1 VQTATVMD
9 HASREFIVLQR
20 GLSVAAALDEV
31 RGKKGTGAILYF
43 YVVDEDGKLVGVLPT
58 RALLTAPPDAQV
70 ETLMVK
76 RLVALPQTA
85 NMEMASELFIMHRF
99 LAIPIVDEQK
109 RMVGV
114 IDVSAFS
121 NEVLDIAE
129 RKNVDTVFE
138 SIGLRVSEARDA
150 NPVRAFRLRFP
161 WLLATIT
168 TGTGCA
174 LLASFFGATLAESIV
189 LAFFLTLVLGLG
201 ESVAAQSMTLTVQML
216 RTTKPTMAWFAGK
229 ATRELST
236 AVMLGLVCGAIVGG
250 IVFAWHQE
258 LLPALAIGGSILCA
272 IMCAAL
278 LGLGVPSLLHALKL
292 DPRVAAGPLT
302 LGLSDLATLAIYFS
316 IGAALL

>member
-1 VQTATVMD
+1 VTATVMD

-20 GLSVAAALDEV
+20 GLTAALALDEV

-58 RALLTAPPDAQV
+58 RALLTSPPDAQV
-70 ETLMVK
+70 ESLMVK
-76 RLVALPQTA
+76 RLVTLPQTA
-85 NMEMASELFIMHRF
+85 SMEMASELFIMHRF

-150 NPVRAFRLRFP
+150 SPIRAFKLRFP
-161 WLLATIT
+161 WLTATIA
-168 TGTGCA
+168 TGTCCA
-174 LLASFFGATLAESIV
+174 LLASLFGATLEESII

-216 RTTKPTMAWFAGK
+216 RTTKPTLSWFAGK

-236 AVMLGLVCGAIVGG
+236 AVMIGLACGAIVGA
-250 IVFAWHQE
+250 IVFAWHRE
-258 LLPALAIGGSILCA
+258 AMPAVAIGGSILCA
-272 IMCAAL
+272 IVCAAL